1 MQNLQTKKKHF
12 GNILTKSEIAEQ
24 CKGVHADAEQNGVDE
39 NLSEF
44 HVPDP
49 QTKFREISYQSV
61 ILYSSLLYIVKIRFF
76 GSILYFEN
84 NSYFGITSYFY
95 SL

>member
-39 NLSEF
+39 KLSEF

-49 QTKFREISYQSV
+49 QTKFREISYQAV
-61 ILYSSLLYIVKIRFF
+61 IFSQLSLYFGKIWY
-76 GSILYFEN
+76 SIL
-84 NSYFGITSYFY
+84 FGYDIQDTCKS
-95 SL
+95 